1 VGLLVPAGG
10 EAYTDFNYWRDQPL
24 DIQDF
29 TDSEDEEDD
38 GDDDDDERTE
48 AASIRSE
55 DEGSEI
61 GEDLEAS
68 YLSRESLDVDADEA
82 GLEDSIV
89 ESVEGADYLDGGEYA
104 ERRYGDDGEE
114 EYADDED
121 GEGDRTMVQ
130 DVIPSIEGGGDT
142 GVDTN
147 VERMRAL
154 DVKERSPTPRA
165 TPRR

>member
-1 VGLLVPAGG
+1 MGLLVPAGG

-29 TDSEDEEDD
+29 TDSEDEDE
-38 GDDDDDERTE
+38 DDDDQTE

-68 YLSRESLDVDADEA
+68 YMSRESLDVDADEA

-104 ERRYGDDGEE
+104 ERRYGDDEDGEE
-114 EYADDED
+114 EYADD
-121 GEGDRTMVQ
+121 EGDRTMVQ
-130 DVIPSIEGGGDT
+130 DVVPSIEGGGDT